1 MAMASAAVAL
11 DPGLEPE
18 PEPQMSRAEAPER
31 QRSAAGVRELRRAAL
46 AHGGEL
52 VVSAGSV
59 LDFGGGTDW
68 PPDCIAIVNAANCGG
83 LGGGGVDGAI
93 TQAGGSELA
102 AARLAL
108 PVLARSGSSRARAE
122 RIQTG
127 GSVLTGPGRFGRLHA
142 GNVVHTVGP
151 NYRSLQPDQTPEDGD
166 SLLCDAYRSAMT
178 VAAEAGIQYLGFS
191 LLSAGIFR
199 GMRTLEHVL
208 RIGVEI
214 VRDSAYQGLREVH
227 LIAFQSDE
235 QQVLLGLL
243 EELCGGAAP
252 HSSTGARQVVDTPR
266 HTPPTAA
273 AATEAQISTMLPTIV
288 AACQEY
294 EENPSSGVVDRAVF
308 DVVLKMLELD
318 LAVRQPA
325 EAIIL
330 DKCTESGMVDF
341 RRFAEL
347 HARRDSSS
355 RQARLDA
362 IQQEIARIYTL
373 HNPQKLC
380 DIDQLLTEWAGREE
394 GLLSR
399 IQEKYCARSPTDSAD
414 GRSPATI
421 RSDAEELQP
430 PMHTASSGVTVGDTQ
445 AQLRETFGT
454 LKEMERRRAREHPK
468 YIYSAEV
475 EACMHCERQFGFVFG
490 NWQHTCRYCG
500 WVVCSRCSSKTL
512 ELNRWVPVHGRS
524 PMTPVDKL
532 REQEPPVPKRV
543 CDSCF
548 EHAPGEMER
557 RREQK
562 RLREEQ
568 AALEAEQED
577 AHEKQEVYALQQRL
591 ATMKLRHLTDQQ
603 KLSELQAAA
612 ADEQTKHARREAE
625 IAAAAAE
632 TQRAIAQQ
640 QRAER
645 ESAYHRFQAAHQER
659 AKAEQERLEATARLQ
674 RERDAK
680 AAIEEEEEARQ
691 LEALRLSAEGK
702 HFAQMA
708 LTNERRQEV
717 ARQAAEAAAVE
728 AELARVAAEHR
739 RAELEAALQKAQA
752 AQHEQEIAEQ
762 ERVEAE
768 ARLHSEQ
775 AAKAAL
781 ADAQAATQAERQRL
795 LDEQEHLEKLR
806 VNLHD
811 RKQVAKQK
819 AAVAAEEATNLRLM
833 AAQQSEAAESARQ
846 KALAAQLKLATAED
860 EAREAQHQQDA
871 AKAKALALMQEENT
885 TKTHAENEA
894 RERRIASN
902 SAQAAAESRAK
913 MKYLEAAAQD
923 RLKWER
929 SGPDQWTEYS
939 EHDSRALSEQ
949 YVALQ
954 LRTLLKDLSKTA
966 SAGQGEDGRGTK
978 VVMVSG
984 FVDLSTFSHIVVTQP
999 GVIVTAMPGPDDF
1012 VPVGRWGHTTGL
1024 AKGQGEPT
1032 DALEITSLGDCIADP
1047 LEITWCD
1054 DDSTEMFRP
1063 VFSSLQESFFSQ
1075 CPRRLIGCG
1084 GLFQLLDKVKVEMK
1098 QGTSMNRHNAAQHVL
1113 DHGATGT
1120 VVGSTVADDG
1130 SVRVRVHLDAV
1141 PASNPPN
1148 VVAGASIV
1156 LNVAKDE
1163 KSTAGFTCNDELV
1176 VTNVRRGQAAAQ
1188 AGLQPGMQLLSFQ
1201 GIGVSTA
1208 DATWASVKQLV
1219 QSTPKPWSFAFSQRD
1234 VTARTNTGSL
1244 PQGTSFAG
1252 EVALKPEN
1260 LVRVEPARIYSVRG
1274 FRRSSAGLDVALSRP
1289 VDAFLTRRC
1298 ENCAG
1303 VFGLAEGIECRD
1315 VDSQAA
1321 SLTMTSAAVGM
1332 TVCRIDSPG
1341 TIGKVP
1347 NPVNVANAF
1356 TIISHSSVRALWM
1369 AQVIKKGAGNMAQV
1383 LVDFVETIPCWVL
1396 CDKLRAAPCDAHF
1409 LCNECFS
1416 RHVEGML
1423 QDDAFLQLGCLP
1435 ITCPHCSGRVAYD
1448 EVMVLK
1454 HLSVDVSKKLYELQ
1468 TRPSGP
1474 AVNAGGPHS
1483 IMVTWECDVDGK
1495 WIAYDESIVAV
1506 LEKAYQSKD
1515 DDCSFKNRGHDYT
1528 ADLSDRSAPKQVN
1541 KATRI
1546 VRAMRRAEHTV
1557 SEFAPPD
1564 SWTGLPQ
1571 TKNCVLVPVNQTSA
1585 EFKQVSGRFLETMP
1599 SKTRIVRLE
1608 RIQNSALWDYY
1619 CLRKERMTK
1628 VNKRVPLEASV
1639 WHGTGNPRDKSA
1651 GGTDPAM
1658 IYTDVQ
1664 DGFMMQYCKS
1674 GMWGVALY
1682 FAEKAVYSH
1691 DYSYNRPNGT

>member
-18 PEPQMSRAEAPER
+18 PEPEPESEPEPEPEPQTPRAEASVR
-31 QRSAAGVRELRRAAL
+31 QRSAAGVRELHRVAL

-108 PVLARSGSSRARAE
+108 PVLARSGPSGARAE

-151 NYRSLQPDQTPEDGD
+151 NYRSLQPDQTLEDGD
-166 SLLCDAYRSAMT
+166 SLLCDAYRSAMS

-208 RIGVEI
+208 RIGVEV
-214 VRDSAYQGLREVH
+214 VRDSAYRGLREVH

-235 QQVLLGLL
+235 QQVLLGLV
-243 EELCGGAAP
+243 EELCG
-252 HSSTGARQVVDTPR
+252 TGACQVVATPR
-266 HTPPTAA
+266 PPPTAA
-273 AATEAQISTMLPTIV
+273 AGTEVHFSTMLPILV
-288 AACQEY
+288 AACAEN
-294 EENPSSGVVDRAVF
+294 EENPSSGFVDKAVF
-308 DVVLKMLELD
+308 DGVLKMLELD
-318 LAVRQPA
+318 LVMRQPA
-325 EAIIL
+325 EASIL
-330 DKCTESGMVDF
+330 EKCTASGMVDF

-347 HARRDSSS
+347 HARRDSPPVLG
-355 RQARLDA
+355 RKARLDA
-362 IQQEIARIYTL
+362 IQQEIVRIYTL

-380 DIDQLLTEWAGREE
+380 DVDQLLTEWAGSEE

-414 GRSPATI
+414 GCSPATI
-421 RSDAEELQP
+421 RTDAEEPQP
-430 PMHTASSGVTVGDTQ
+430 ALHTASSAVTVGDTQ

-454 LKEMERRRAREHPK
+454 LKEMERRRAREHPR

-475 EACMHCERQFGFVFG
+475 SACMQCERQFGFVFG

-562 RLREEQ
+562 RLRVEQ
-568 AALEAEQED
+568 AALKAEQED
-577 AHEKQEVYALQQRL
+577 AHEKQEVYALQQKL
-591 ATMKLRHLTDQQ
+591 AMMKLQHLADQQ

-612 ADEQTKHARREAE
+612 ADEQTKQARREAE

-632 TQRAIAQQ
+632 AQRAIAQQ

-645 ESAYHRFQAAHQER
+645 EAAYHRFQAAHQER

-708 LTNERRQEV
+708 LTNKRRQEV
-717 ARQAAEAAAVE
+717 ARQAAEAAVAE
-728 AELARVAAEHR
+728 ADLARVAAEHR
-739 RAELEAALQKAQA
+739 RAEMEAALQKAQA
-752 AQHEQEIAEQ
+752 ARHEQEIAEQ

-768 ARLHSEQ
+768 AKLHSEQ

-781 ADAQAATQAERQRL
+781 ADAQAATLAERQRL
-795 LDEQEHLEKLR
+795 LDEQKHLEQLR
-806 VNLHD
+806 INLQN

-819 AAVAAEEATNLRLM
+819 AAVAAEEAANLRIM

-846 KALAAQLKLATAED
+846 KALAAQHKLATAED

-871 AKAKALALMQEENT
+871 AKAKALALLQEENT

-894 RERRIASN
+894 RERRIAKN

-939 EHDSRALSEQ
+939 VHDSRVLSEQ

-954 LRTLLKDLSKTA
+954 LRTLLTDLSKTA
-966 SAGQGEDGRGTK
+966 SAGQGEEGRGTK

-984 FVDLSTFSHIVVTQP
+984 FVDLSTFCHIVVTQP
-999 GVIVTAMPGPDDF
+999 GLIVTAMPGPDDF

-1024 AKGQGEPT
+1024 IKGQGELT
-1032 DALEITSLGDCIADP
+1032 DALQVTSLGDCIAEQ
-1047 LEITWCD
+1047 LEITWDD
-1054 DDSTEMFRP
+1054 DDSTEVFRP

-1075 CPRRLIGCG
+1075 CPRRLTGCG
-1084 GLFQLLDKVKVEMK
+1084 GVFQLLDKVKVEMK
-1098 QGTSMNRHNAAQHVL
+1098 QGTGTNAEKHVL

-1130 SVRVRVHLDAV
+1130 SVRIRVRLDAV
-1141 PASNPPN
+1141 PVSTPQTLA
-1148 VVAGASIV
+1148 AGASIV
-1156 LNVAKDE
+1156 LNIAEGE
-1163 KSTAGFTCNDELV
+1163 KSTAGFACNDELV
-1176 VTNVRRGQAAAQ
+1176 VINVRRGQAAAQ
-1188 AGLQPGMQLLSFQ
+1188 AGLQTGMQLLSFQ
-1201 GIGVSTA
+1201 GIKVSTA
-1208 DATWASVKQLV
+1208 DANWTSVKQLV
-1219 QSTPKPWSFAFSQRD
+1219 QSTPKPWSFVFSQRD
-1234 VTARTNTGSL
+1234 VTARTNTSSV
-1244 PQGTSFAG
+1244 PQVASFA
-1252 EVALKPEN
+1252 EELALKPEN
-1260 LVRVEPARIYSVRG
+1260 LVRVEPARVYSVRG
-1274 FRRSSAGLDVALSRP
+1274 FRWSGTAMDIALPRP
-1289 VDAFLTRRC
+1289 VDAFLTRPC
-1298 ENCAG
+1298 ETCAG
-1303 VFGLAEGIECRD
+1303 VFGLAEGIECRA
-1315 VDSQAA
+1315 VD
-1321 SLTMTSAAVGM
+1321 
-1332 TVCRIDSPG
+1332 R
-1341 TIGKVP
+1341 
-1347 NPVNVANAF
+1347 
-1356 TIISHSSVRALWM
+1356 H
-1369 AQVIKKGAGNMAQV
+1369 
-1383 LVDFVETIPCWVL
+1383 
-1396 CDKLRAAPCDAHF
+1396 AHF

-1416 RHVEGML
+1416 RHVEDML
-1423 QDDAFLQLGCLP
+1423 QDDNFVQLGCLP
-1435 ITCPHCSGRVAYD
+1435 ITCPHCIGSVAYD

-1454 HLSVDVSKKLYELQ
+1454 HLSADVSKKLFDLQ
-1468 TRPSGP
+1468 TRPSGL
-1474 AVNAGGPHS
+1474 AVNAGGPHR
-1483 IMVTWECDVDGK
+1483 IIVTWECDVDGK
-1495 WIAYDESIVAV
+1495 WIAYDESIIAV
-1506 LEKAYQSKD
+1506 LEKAYQSQD
-1515 DDCSFKNRGHDYT
+1515 AGCSFQNRGHDYS
-1528 ADLSDRSAPKQVN
+1528 ADLRDRSAPKQVN
-1541 KATRI
+1541 KATKI
-1546 VRAMRRAEHTV
+1546 QRAMRRAEHRV

-1571 TKNCVLVPVNQTSA
+1571 TKNCLLVSVNQASA

-1599 SKTRIVRLE
+1599 ATTRIVRLE
-1608 RIQNSALWDYY
+1608 RIQNLALWDYY

-1651 GGTDPAM
+1651 GGTDPAK

-1691 DYSYNRPNGT
+1691 DYSYSWPNGTWVPEGIESLSMQPPLCI